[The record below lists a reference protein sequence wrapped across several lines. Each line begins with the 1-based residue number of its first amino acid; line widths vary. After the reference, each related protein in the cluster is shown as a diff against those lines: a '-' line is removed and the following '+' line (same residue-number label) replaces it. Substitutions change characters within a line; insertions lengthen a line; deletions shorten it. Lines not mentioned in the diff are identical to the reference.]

1 MPETCS
7 FSSLRLKPAG
17 RGLVGCCS
25 RQAWVMVPSIQS
37 GAQGQR
43 LAFLALASS
52 ADGFDAERAYH
63 KMAAGCLDQVWV
75 MLMSSWSQVFC
86 GLVFCQCAEDV
97 SELSGSH
104 QSWLS
109 LVQQFDV
116 HRHGTLIGKHSCK
129 GIHAVLLRLT
139 VGSSS
144 VNVIQV
150 RLSRADLKAASTLS
164 QPAGTSLC

>member
-1 MPETCS
+1 M
-7 FSSLRLKPAG
+7 
-17 RGLVGCCS
+17 
-25 RQAWVMVPSIQS
+25 
-37 GAQGQR
+37 
-43 LAFLALASS
+43 
-52 ADGFDAERAYH
+52 
-63 KMAAGCLDQVWV
+63 
-75 MLMSSWSQVFC
+75 FC
-86 GLVFCQCAEDV
+86 GRVFCQCAQDV

-129 GIHAVLLRLT
+129 GIHAVLLRLM

-150 RLSRADLKAASTLS
+150 RLRRADLKAAFSTQSTSWDRLMLRCRHG
-164 QPAGTSLC
+164 QFTGTYTDALFRNTIVYDLFLGMM